1 MTDEATSS
9 PARDREPERALPHEA
24 APDSL
29 AADRL
34 IELAADKKQT
44 KALVAQIPKETDRK
58 SVWKALQQLK
68 AVLPYLS
75 RLLPLLDARLLPLLE
90 LVGIGHAQSASLSK
104 EVREQL
110 AALQSGRQETRLALQ
125 DQALEIKQLEDQIAR
140 LREASE
146 KSQLEQ
152 TRLAESVKSLR
163 SLLLTAGA
171 GLAVLTTILI
181 VMVAVLL
188 GRGGR

>member
-1 MTDEATSS
+1 MTDEATSR
-9 PARDREPERALPHEA
+9 PVQAREPEHGLPHEA
-24 APDSL
+24 A
-29 AADRL
+29 ADRL
-34 IELAADKKQT
+34 IDLASDKKQT
-44 KALVAQIPKETDRK
+44 KALAIQIPKETDRK
-58 SVWKALQQLK
+58 SMWKALQQLK

-90 LVGIGHAQSASLSK
+90 LVGVGHAQNAGLSK

-125 DQALEIKQLEDQIAR
+125 DQALEIKQLEDQIVR
-140 LREASE
+140 IREASE

-152 TRLAESVKSLR
+152 ARLAESVKSLR
-163 SLLLTAGA
+163 SLLRTAGA
-171 GLAVLTTILI
+171 GLAILTTILI

-188 GRGGR
+188 ARSGR

>member
-1 MTDEATSS
+1 MVMGIMRK
-9 PARDREPERALPHEA
+9 PAHVRAA
-24 APDSL
+24 APVSRFDVLESL
-29 AADRL
+29 GRFD
-34 IELAADKKQT
+34 EC
-44 KALVAQIPKETDRK
+44 
-58 SVWKALQQLK
+58 
-68 AVLPYLS
+68 
-75 RLLPLLDARLLPLLE
+75 DARLLPLLE
-90 LVGIGHAQSASLSK
+90 LVGVGHAQSASLSK

-181 VMVAVLL
+181 VIVAVLL
-188 GRGGR
+188 ARGGR

>member
-1 MTDEATSS
+1 MTDEATSR
-9 PARDREPERALPHEA
+9 PARARKPERGLPHEA

-29 AADRL
+29 AADHL
-34 IELAADKKQT
+34 IELTANEKQT
-44 KALVAQIPKETDRK
+44 KALAVQIPKQTDRR
-58 SVWKALQQLK
+58 SMWKALQQLK

-75 RLLPLLDARLLPLLE
+75 GLLPLLDARLLPLLE
-90 LVGIGHAQSASLSK
+90 LVGVGHAQNASLSK

-152 TRLAESVKSLR
+152 VKLADSVKSLR
-163 SLLLTAGA
+163 SLLRTAGA
-171 GLAVLTTILI
+171 GLAILTAILI

-188 GRGGR
+188 GRSGR